1 MFCMNCGAKQPDNSV
16 FCGSCG
22 TRLNGPES
30 VGNEKQEHQD
40 QKGQTNSIHQMT
52 QEMKNQ
58 VDAVDK
64 QQVLDFV
71 FGGGRGVQDVASVWK
86 QGVGLL
92 KEYLQLGFTAAT
104 SRLFDVG
111 NRSSRTEFFR
121 TMIGLSLLYFIVIS
135 VCGLLL
141 YAEMALTVKGIKVR
155 DLSDLLF
162 GFASF
167 GKAIEPGILAY
178 LSLFLSII
186 IGIGNLTNLVRR
198 AHDINK
204 NGVWVLWPLV
214 LVLIPKF
221 HLWGS
226 ILTFVLM
233 TWRIFVLSTT
243 KDDKEFNQFGRYVP
257 YTSVHEEPEIS
268 MELGVVYTVQSVM
281 HSLMTTMGLVV
292 FVQWMFIWIELYS
305 KF

>member
-16 FCGSCG
+16 FCGNCG
-22 TRLNGPES
+22 TRLNGTDNVEHENQ
-30 VGNEKQEHQD
+30 VHQEQID
-40 QKGQTNSIHQMT
+40 QTNSNHQPT
-52 QEMKNQ
+52 QGVNNQ
-58 VDAVDK
+58 VNTVNK

-71 FGGGRGVQDVASVWK
+71 FGGGIGTQDVSSVWK

-141 YAEMALTVKGIKVR
+141 YAEIALTVKGIKIR

-162 GFASF
+162 GFTSF

-178 LSLFLSII
+178 LSLFLSIV

-204 NGVWVLWPLV
+204 NGIWVLWPLV

-243 KDDKEFNQFGRYVP
+243 KDDEEFNQFGRYVP
-257 YTSVHEEPEIS
+257 YTSGHEEPEVS
-268 MELGVVYTVQSVM
+268 MELGVVYTVQSIIN
-281 HSLMTTMGLVV
+281 SLMTTMGLIV
-292 FVQWMFIWIELYS
+292 FVQWMFIWIEVYS

>member
-52 QEMKNQ
+52 QDMKNQ

-178 LSLFLSII
+178 LSLFLSIV

-204 NGVWVLWPLV
+204 NGVWVV
-214 LVLIPKF
+214 
-221 HLWGS
+221 
-226 ILTFVLM
+226 
-233 TWRIFVLSTT
+233 
-243 KDDKEFNQFGRYVP
+243 
-257 YTSVHEEPEIS
+257 
-268 MELGVVYTVQSVM
+268 
-281 HSLMTTMGLVV
+281 
-292 FVQWMFIWIELYS
+292 
-305 KF
+305 

>member
-1 MFCMNCGAKQPDNSV
+1 MFCMNCGAKQPDNSM

-30 VGNEKQEHQD
+30 VETEKQAHQD
-40 QKGQTNSIHQMT
+40 QMGQTNSIHQMT

-141 YAEMALTVKGIKVR
+141 YAEIALTIKGIKIR
-155 DLSDLLF
+155 DFTDLLF
-162 GFASF
+162 GFASL
-167 GKAIEPGILAY
+167 GKAIEPGVLAY
-178 LSLFLSII
+178 LSLFLSIV
-186 IGIGNLTNLVRR
+186 IGIAHLTNLVRR

-204 NGVWVLWPLV
+204 NGIWVLWPLV
-214 LVLIPKF
+214 LLVIPKLNNWVGF
-221 HLWGS
+221 F
-226 ILTFVLM
+226 TFVLM

-243 KDDKEFNQFGRYVP
+243 KDDEEFNQFGRYVP
-257 YTSVHEEPEIS
+257 YTSAHEEPEVS
-268 MELGVVYTVQSVM
+268 MELGLVYTVQSIIN
-281 HSLMTTMGLVV
+281 SLMITMGLVV
-292 FVQWMFIWIELYS
+292 LVQWVLIWIELYS

>member
-16 FCGSCG
+16 FCGDCG
-22 TRLNGPES
+22 TRLNGIASEEH
-30 VGNEKQEHQD
+30 EKQVHQE
-40 QKGQTNSIHQMT
+40 QIGQTNSNNQPT
-52 QEMKNQ
+52 QDSKNQ
-58 VDAVDK
+58 ENTVNK

-71 FGGGRGVQDVASVWK
+71 FGGGIGTQDVASVWK
-86 QGVGLL
+86 QGGALL

-104 SRLFDVG
+104 SRLFDIG

-141 YAEMALTVKGIKVR
+141 YAEIALTVKGTKIR

-178 LSLFLSII
+178 LSLFLSIV

-204 NGVWVLWPLV
+204 NGIWVLWPLV

-243 KDDKEFNQFGRYVP
+243 KDDEEFNQFGRYVP
-257 YTSVHEEPEIS
+257 YTSVHEEPEVS
-268 MELGVVYTVQSVM
+268 MELGVVYTVQSII

-292 FVQWMFIWIELYS
+292 FVQWMFILLEIYS

>member
-30 VGNEKQEHQD
+30 VETEKQAHQD

-111 NRSSRTEFFR
+111 NRSSRTEF
-121 TMIGLSLLYFIVIS
+121 S
-135 VCGLLL
+135 
-141 YAEMALTVKGIKVR
+141 
-155 DLSDLLF
+155 
-162 GFASF
+162 
-167 GKAIEPGILAY
+167 
-178 LSLFLSII
+178 
-186 IGIGNLTNLVRR
+186 
-198 AHDINK
+198 
-204 NGVWVLWPLV
+204 
-214 LVLIPKF
+214 
-221 HLWGS
+221 
-226 ILTFVLM
+226 
-233 TWRIFVLSTT
+233 
-243 KDDKEFNQFGRYVP
+243 
-257 YTSVHEEPEIS
+257 
-268 MELGVVYTVQSVM
+268 EL
-281 HSLMTTMGLVV
+281 
-292 FVQWMFIWIELYS
+292 
-305 KF
+305 